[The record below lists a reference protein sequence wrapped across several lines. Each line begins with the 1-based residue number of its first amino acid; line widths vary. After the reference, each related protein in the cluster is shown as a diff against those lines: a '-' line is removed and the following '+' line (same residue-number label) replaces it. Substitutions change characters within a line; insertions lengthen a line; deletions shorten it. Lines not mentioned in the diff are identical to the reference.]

1 MIKLKY
7 ITTYLDILNG
17 YDITESSQQV
27 QFSDLV
33 CDFTGY
39 KMDELPEKYQE
50 VKIVDINDIGV
61 EKVAYTGY
69 VNNIVF
75 NEMREQDVDISINIS
90 LLSPMAMATLR
101 TATAIGTYRLASL
114 IQDIILLPLLEDGFV
129 IQEMDISDRT
139 ITTNFLCET
148 IEYCMNNLS
157 NKFNFWWF
165 IDRKKRIYIKDI
177 SKMFKQKPNHSYDDD
192 NLIDGLEYIKP
203 IVSSDDYANVI
214 NFTNVR
220 IYEYS
225 ILNFE
230 GNKILESHNPLINRQ
245 ISIIKKDGTINFNHP
260 LDINKDNIIKSAES
274 NGIITGA
281 KTGLYISGMYT
292 DNTLFELYI
301 RVSSDNKN
309 LMMSSNIGFDGDANS
324 TAEFLLTKDSF
335 FSNLITGFKYNNELK
350 SIKTITK
357 IQSDSALIW
366 NVNKLYNDKAIA
378 SKKGIISNTG
388 IIEKTINMHESWKT
402 IQELRQIGISY
413 MDKNGLEKDGTI
425 EMKFD
430 KSSNF
435 DIGNIIYINKLSIN
449 NTYVV
454 TQKRENYKSELDDD
468 TILIC
473 KNANML
479 DNFIDIFRGEEQ
491 QKSSSKIFQFYITHY
506 VEEDVKESH
515 EVIQ

>member
-7 ITTYLDILNG
+7 VTTYLDVLNG
-17 YDITESSQQV
+17 YDIIESSQQV
-27 QFSDLV
+27 QFSDLT
-33 CDFTGY
+33 CDFTDY
-39 KMDELPEKYQE
+39 KMDDLPEKYQE

-61 EKVAYTGY
+61 EKVIYTGY
-69 VNNIVF
+69 VNNITF

-101 TATAIGTYRLASL
+101 TATAIGTYRLVSL
-114 IQDIILLPLLEDGFV
+114 IQDIILLPLIEDGFI

-139 ITTNFLCET
+139 VTTNFLCET
-148 IEYCMNNLS
+148 IEYSMNNLS

-165 IDRKKRIYIKDI
+165 IDRNKKIYIKDI
-177 SKMFKQKPNHSYDDD
+177 SKMFKQKPDHVYDED

-225 ILNFE
+225 KLIFN
-230 GNKILESHNPLINRQ
+230 GDKVLESHNPLIDKQ
-245 ISIIKKDGTINFNHP
+245 ISIIKKDGTITFNHP
-260 LDINKDNIIKSAES
+260 LDINKDNIVKSAES
-274 NGIITGA
+274 NGIIVGA
-281 KTGLYISGMYT
+281 KTGLYISGTYT
-292 DNTLFELYI
+292 DNTSFELYI
-301 RVSSDNKN
+301 RVSSNNEN
-309 LMMSSNIGFDGDANS
+309 LMMSSNIGFEGDANS

-335 FSNLITGFKYNNELK
+335 FSNLITGFKYNSETK
-350 SIKTITK
+350 SIKSFNEIR
-357 IQSDSALIW
+357 SDSALIW

-378 SKKGIISNTG
+378 SKKGVISNTG
-388 IIEKTINMHESWKT
+388 IIEKTINMNESWKT

-413 MDKNGLEKDGTI
+413 MDKNGLERDGTI
-425 EMKFD
+425 EMKLD
-430 KSSNF
+430 KSGNF
-435 DIGNIIYINKLSIN
+435 NVGNIIYINKLSID

-454 TQKRENYKSELDDD
+454 TQKRESYKNELDDD
-468 TILIC
+468 TLLTC

-506 VEEDVKESH
+506 VEEAIKESH